1 MIHCNGPV
9 RLYCVLTWFGE
20 LCEQLLLYNYAL
32 LLMIITSVDDGGT
45 LIIDCYLLQHEMC
58 PATQCSA
65 WLQCCRQLSPGIIL
79 MSGVVHD
86 TGILQS

>member
-32 LLMIITSVDDGGT
+32 IRQCLTTKGSLNIEITPCRGPAKN
-45 LIIDCYLLQHEMC
+45 LI
-58 PATQCSA
+58 S
-65 WLQCCRQLSPGIIL
+65 
-79 MSGVVHD
+79 HD
-86 TGILQS
+86 SS